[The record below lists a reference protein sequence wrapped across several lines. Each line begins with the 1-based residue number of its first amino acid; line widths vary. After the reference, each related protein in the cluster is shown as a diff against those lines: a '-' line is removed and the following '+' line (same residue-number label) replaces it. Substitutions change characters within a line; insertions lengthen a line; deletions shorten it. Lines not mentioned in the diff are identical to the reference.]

1 MFRTDVKSLFIYP
14 RSARTNQSLTHSH
27 LILAIS
33 PLLGLSSA
41 TFVSHH
47 HRHLGHSLSSPPP
60 PPCSLTVPP
69 SSSPQLA
76 SNRDLAPSSRV
87 QSRLYCSHSTAPP
100 LLRPEDESSARDGT
114 ARDGITRVL
123 KLAPHALS
131 SPPPPF
137 LLFLTSCLRAPIR
150 YEFNSKFLSH
160 FNFSHSHKL
169 DLGFVALR
177 VS

>member
-1 MFRTDVKSLFIYP
+1 MLKVYSFIQIC
-14 RSARTNQSLTHSH
+14 SRTNQSLTHSH

-123 KLAPHALS
+123 KQGTNPV
-131 SPPPPF
+131 
-137 LLFLTSCLRAPIR
+137 LLPSGQQQRKIPLICFP
-150 YEFNSKFLSH
+150 
-160 FNFSHSHKL
+160 
-169 DLGFVALR
+169 
-177 VS
+177 

>member
-1 MFRTDVKSLFIYP
+1 MLKVYSFIQIC
-14 RSARTNQSLTHSH
+14 SRTNQSLTHSH

-76 SNRDLAPSSRV
+76 SNRHFAPSSRV
-87 QSRLYCSHSTAPP
+87 QSRLYCCVLKMSLLLAMPP
-100 LLRPEDESSARDGT
+100 LVT
-114 ARDGITRVL
+114 AS
-123 KLAPHALS
+123 LASCSELTAAAV
-131 SPPPPF
+131 PP
-137 LLFLTSCLRAPIR
+137 
-150 YEFNSKFLSH
+150 LSH
-160 FNFSHSHKL
+160 FLPSSSNQSSL
-169 DLGFVALR
+169 SILLILAV
-177 VS
+177 